1 MELIGPT
8 KPNETE
14 IRKVKINK
22 DNNLIAVAAVTAA
35 GVRAG
40 EGMG

>member
-22 DNNLIAVAAVTAA
+22 DNNLIAVAAA